1 MKPQVYH
8 VDAFTSQPFRG
19 NSAGVVF
26 PADNLSEAQMQL
38 IAREL
43 GHSETAFLLH
53 SDDSDVRIRYFTPTV
68 EVPICGHATVA
79 AHYVRAKVLGL
90 GNCTIWQTSLAGKHR
105 VTIEKHNDDYRISL
119 EQGTPGFEP
128 PLEGETRAAIINA
141 LHLTEDDILP
151 GLPIQVATTGHSKV
165 MIPLKPEVD
174 IDALSPD
181 LNALTAPIRLVSD
194 LVQTTPHGEYRLLQE
209 GDDWVLQ
216 FNHHQHWQSMYR
228 FDLCEQQQSDYVMG
242 NFWSAHWPQS
252 HFRHHLLMCRH
263 LPDGGKLTLT
273 NFHFTHYENGH
284 AVEQRNLPDVAS
296 LYAVMQEQFG
306 LGVDD
311 AKHGFT
317 VDELALVMAAFDTH
331 PEAGK

>member
-1 MKPQVYH
+1 
-8 VDAFTSQPFRG
+8 
-19 NSAGVVF
+19 
-26 PADNLSEAQMQL
+26 MQL
-38 IAREL
+38 IARDL

-181 LNALTAPIRLVSD
+181 LNALTAISKRLAAMVSSRSRSAQAKTKPMVACSRLRLV
-194 LVQTTPHGEYRLLQE
+194 LWKIR
-209 GDDWVLQ
+209 
-216 FNHHQHWQSMYR
+216 
-228 FDLCEQQQSDYVMG
+228 
-242 NFWSAHWPQS
+242 
-252 HFRHHLLMCRH
+252 
-263 LPDGGKLTLT
+263 
-273 NFHFTHYENGH
+273 
-284 AVEQRNLPDVAS
+284 
-296 LYAVMQEQFG
+296 
-306 LGVDD
+306 
-311 AKHGFT
+311 
-317 VDELALVMAAFDTH
+317 
-331 PEAGK
+331 